1 MNFRYLHNF
10 ECMKTKILIADDHPI
25 FLKGLQE
32 VIEDKSHLE
41 VVCKAHNGT
50 DAIHAALTH
59 DLDIAILDID
69 MPGANGLQVAE
80 QILAKKPEVAVILLT
95 MHKARDG
102 FLKALEIGVSGYV
115 LKENAVVDIISAIT
129 AVTRYQSYISPEMSS
144 FLLKHKNRNRN
155 DVSSRL
161 EQLTPS
167 EIHILE
173 KVAQYKST
181 KEIAEELFISEKT
194 VSNHRMNIARKLDL
208 SGKNSLLRFAIEH
221 INA

>member
-1 MNFRYLHNF
+1 MDN
-10 ECMKTKILIADDHPI
+10 EKIKILIADDHPI

-32 VIEDKSHLE
+32 VIEDKPQLE
-41 VVCKAHNGT
+41 VVCKADNGT
-50 DAIHAALTH
+50 EAIRLAQIY
-59 DLDIAILDID
+59 DIDMAILDID

-80 QILAKKPEVAVILLT
+80 QILAKKPGVAIILLT

-115 LKENAVVDIISAIT
+115 LKENAVVDIINAIA
-129 AVTRYQSYISPEMSS
+129 AVNRYQSYISPEMSS

-155 DVSSRL
+155 DVSFRL
-161 EQLTPS
+161 ESLTPS
-167 EIHILE
+167 EMNILE

-194 VSNHRMNIARKLDL
+194 VSNHRMNIAKKLDL

-221 INA
+221 ISA